1 MNLDRHKALGIMGR
15 SDDDNDANDDDDDD
29 DNVLSDYDFLEEDPG
44 ELNLGGRGGAGA
56 RGSTAFG
63 ESPSGDLVVGN
74 RFVCD
79 TPSCVMAFARFDD
92 LVDHR
97 RLHVG
102 CTILTGDDMQWRG
115 QHAPEWGSTPGQTHA
130 VGDIKLERAGGGSQV
145 AGGGACKSESG
156 SEGALDVE
164 SSNDNGLLDD
174 DAEFGENAQLGR
186 GRRGRETKL
195 TAMGG
200 NGQLSAREMR
210 RVAGRTERM
219 ERSSRIAATERRN
232 RRQVRVGSMTVKTE
246 AERER
251 VLALR
256 VG

>member
-1 MNLDRHKALGIMGR
+1 MNLDKHKAMGIMGC

-29 DNVLSDYDFLEEDPG
+29 DDVLSDYDSLEKDPG

-115 QHAPEWGSTPGQTHA
+115 QHAPGWGSTPGQTHA
-130 VGDIKLERAGGGSQV
+130 VGDIKLEPAGGGSQV

-164 SSNDNGLLDD
+164 SSNDNGLLEDV
-174 DAEFGENAQLGR
+174 AEFGRNAQLG
-186 GRRGRETKL
+186 GRETKL
-195 TAMGG
+195 TTMGG

-232 RRQVRVGSMTVKTE
+232 RREVRVGSMTVKTE

>member
-1 MNLDRHKALGIMGR
+1 M
-15 SDDDNDANDDDDDD
+15 
-29 DNVLSDYDFLEEDPG
+29 
-44 ELNLGGRGGAGA
+44 
-56 RGSTAFG
+56 
-63 ESPSGDLVVGN
+63 
-74 RFVCD
+74 
-79 TPSCVMAFARFDD
+79 
-92 LVDHR
+92 
-97 RLHVG
+97 
-102 CTILTGDDMQWRG
+102 
-115 QHAPEWGSTPGQTHA
+115 
-130 VGDIKLERAGGGSQV
+130 

-164 SSNDNGLLDD
+164 SSNDNGLLEDV
-174 DAEFGENAQLGR
+174 AEFGRNAQLGE
-186 GRRGRETKL
+186 RETKL
-195 TAMGG
+195 TTMGG

-232 RRQVRVGSMTVKTE
+232 RREVRVGSMTVKTE